1 MGMSSGGLGNGVLFI
16 AWDEN
21 FPEGPWPD
29 GYTFRI
35 DQPPFGDYTRI
46 DGSSTNSTFG
56 EEMLAAVDFSADGF
70 PDLVVSD
77 LTGQGPNGIRSG
89 LGYVVWNASVLR
101 GQIFNIATPPIGLSL
116 TTIRGPSPGA
126 IGADT
131 VAAGDFDNDGIDDL
145 AVGNPHD
152 SPQGRTGAG
161 SVHILFGQRGGWLEV
176 LDLKAAM
183 ATDEGL
189 PLPTEIR
196 ITQIDAANGQSGINK
211 PDTLCYSA
219 AAGDLND
226 DGFDDLIVNE
236 MIGDGISPGTVY
248 AVNLLLLG
256 GSVLKPGH
264 SSELSIAS
272 DRLDFG
278 ARPMGDT
285 ELLTLTARVNNVTA
299 NPIPIVT
306 IAGARPSAFSLHADS
321 GETELQT
328 GSSRTLVVRFHPSR
342 LGPVGAT
349 LRLHQVGTNLPVRVS
364 LIGRVYD
371 PGFVPI
377 LRPRTVATPGDHLGI
392 ST

>member
-1 MGMSSGGLGNGVLFI
+1 
-16 AWDEN
+16 
-21 FPEGPWPD
+21 
-29 GYTFRI
+29 
-35 DQPPFGDYTRI
+35 
-46 DGSSTNSTFG
+46 
-56 EEMLAAVDFSADGF
+56 MLAAVDFSADGF

-226 DGFDDLIVNE
+226 DGFDD
-236 MIGDGISPGTVY
+236 
-248 AVNLLLLG
+248 
-256 GSVLKPGH
+256 H
-264 SSELSIAS
+264 
-272 DRLDFG
+272 DRKRND
-278 ARPMGDT
+278 R
-285 ELLTLTARVNNVTA
+285 
-299 NPIPIVT
+299 
-306 IAGARPSAFSLHADS
+306 
-321 GETELQT
+321 
-328 GSSRTLVVRFHPSR
+328 
-342 LGPVGAT
+342 
-349 LRLHQVGTNLPVRVS
+349 
-364 LIGRVYD
+364 
-371 PGFVPI
+371 
-377 LRPRTVATPGDHLGI
+377 
-392 ST
+392 